1 MSPEAVPFPH
11 LHSLWI
17 PSPLEVSLPRKLFSH
32 TVNWHRP
39 CRVAV
44 DINIGLLQ
52 AKLILVVFIV
62 VIYSTLKRFNAMIF
76 FVLVEEGK
84 HKWGKRGL
92 LESSLP
98 GLSQGR
104 EEAGNQKASRSHG
117 SFVVTV
123 TPLGQGEQAT
133 LGCKK

>member
-1 MSPEAVPFPH
+1 MSPEVMRFPH
-11 LHSLWI
+11 LHFLWI
-17 PSPLEVSLPRKLFSH
+17 PSPLDVSLPRPSH
-32 TVNWHRP
+32 
-39 CRVAV
+39 VAV
-44 DINIGLLQ
+44 DINIGLPQ
-52 AKLILVVFIV
+52 AKLILVTI
-62 VIYSTLKRFNAMIF
+62 IYSTLKRFNVMIF
-76 FVLVEEGK
+76 VLGEEGK

-92 LESSLP
+92 LEPSLP